1 MEVDKSTKIPV
12 EHESGAQSGSDIVVG
27 EMIDAE
33 EGISKD
39 NNASSDLS
47 AAVQAYVPD
56 TKEEKQLVRK
66 VDIMLMPMLWVMC
79 VLCYV
84 DRNNISNA
92 AAAGMNTDL
101 KLTDNNYSMLIS
113 IFFIGYIIWEIPS
126 NLLISRLRP
135 SLYLP
140 ALMVAWGALVA
151 GMSQLKNYHSILI
164 CRFFLGIIECGF
176 FPGVLYLLT
185 CWYKKSEVG
194 KRFCIFYTALCFSGA
209 ASGLIAGA
217 VMTGLDGKRGMAGW
231 RWLFLIEGIITVG
244 VAAVAVFAIPD
255 YPHSSRR
262 LNEVERT
269 LAITRILVDQ
279 QNNENRVNSMMRK
292 DRKLLSPWECVKAT
306 FVDLRTYFFIV
317 IYMTQNGSG
326 TVSYFIPTVLEHMGY
341 TGTSKQWMTVPI
353 WAVATVFLIIFSYTA
368 DRTGDRRWHITGGM
382 FLAFIGAIVNLA
394 AKDYMKVRYAFL
406 CFYMSGL
413 YLTLPLMLNWAS
425 ETMSM
430 PPEKR
435 AVVIATINSIGC
447 FSSIYGSYLWPS
459 TDAPDYTKGLA
470 TVSCF
475 VAVGTA
481 LAAAL
486 PIIFRHLPRYP
497 TKAERA
503 LGLENY

>member
-194 KRFCIFYTALCFSGA
+194 KLNAQEIQNEPKVTISTNGPRKAILYLLYCT
-209 ASGLIAGA
+209 
-217 VMTGLDGKRGMAGW
+217 
-231 RWLFLIEGIITVG
+231 LFLRCRKWTHCRRSYDWPRRQTRNGWLEM
-244 VAAVAVFAIPD
+244 AVS
-255 YPHSSRR
+255 HRR
-262 LNEVERT
+262 HH
-269 LAITRILVDQ
+269 
-279 QNNENRVNSMMRK
+279 NRWRCRSCSICHPG
-292 DRKLLSPWECVKAT
+292 LPALESP
-306 FVDLRTYFFIV
+306 
-317 IYMTQNGSG
+317 
-326 TVSYFIPTVLEHMGY
+326 P
-341 TGTSKQWMTVPI
+341 
-353 WAVATVFLIIFSYTA
+353 
-368 DRTGDRRWHITGGM
+368 
-382 FLAFIGAIVNLA
+382 
-394 AKDYMKVRYAFL
+394 
-406 CFYMSGL
+406 
-413 YLTLPLMLNWAS
+413 
-425 ETMSM
+425 
-430 PPEKR
+430 
-435 AVVIATINSIGC
+435 
-447 FSSIYGSYLWPS
+447 
-459 TDAPDYTKGLA
+459 
-470 TVSCF
+470 
-475 VAVGTA
+475 
-481 LAAAL
+481 
-486 PIIFRHLPRYP
+486 
-497 TKAERA
+497 
-503 LGLENY
+503 